1 MSKLVWHPWM
11 IEKLRG
17 QYPDGDTQEL
27 ALMLG
32 VTATSLRTKAY
43 DLQVKKSE
51 AFVIAQREKAMARC
65 VGTRF
70 KAGHPSWNKGKK
82 GSIVVTDGMR
92 KTMFRPGQKPH
103 NTTYDGC
110 ISVII
115 DKRGVRQFKIRV
127 SEANSEY
134 LSRYNYRKA
143 FGPIPKNHVIKFRDG
158 DALNCD
164 PSNLECVSRT
174 LLMLLN
180 AKHGYTRDIAEVK
193 EVLCYIK
200 QEIKDPCN
208 AEN

>member
-1 MSKLVWHPWM
+1 
-11 IEKLRG
+11 
-17 QYPDGDTQEL
+17 
-27 ALMLG
+27 
-32 VTATSLRTKAY
+32 
-43 DLQVKKSE
+43 
-51 AFVIAQREKAMARC
+51 
-65 VGTRF
+65 
-70 KAGHPSWNKGKK
+70 
-82 GSIVVTDGMR
+82 
-92 KTMFRPGQKPH
+92 
-103 NTTYDGC
+103 
-110 ISVII
+110 VII

-180 AKHGYTRDIAEVK
+180 SKHGYTRDIAEVK